1 MSDCNENH
9 SCDDEELVFTK
20 KTQQEYKDEHT
31 KDACENISD
40 SSSDAN
46 EFSAHKELFNS
57 TNIFKPMTDSP
68 DK

>member
-1 MSDCNENH
+1 
-9 SCDDEELVFTK
+9 VFTK